1 MNDFLNI
8 TEVKDLLD
16 YKAVLLYLILT
27 AYGVKFYL
35 NEEAEML
42 VFSAH
47 MNTIVKDFGTLFQ
60 YWSKNYGSTSFKII
74 PKSLNRVYRNLSKK
88 PTDQNKKQHEDY
100 NALVDAIIQISPPYN
115 NEKTAMNS
123 TSNAELGDTTTK

>member
-1 MNDFLNI
+1 MIRSIVKKFLFNELELIFFGYVLEESKWKVEDIEVRKHAYFMNDFLNI

-47 MNTIVKDFGTLFQ
+47 MNTIVKDFGTLF
-60 YWSKNYGSTSFKII
+60 
-74 PKSLNRVYRNLSKK
+74 
-88 PTDQNKKQHEDY
+88 
-100 NALVDAIIQISPPYN
+100 
-115 NEKTAMNS
+115 
-123 TSNAELGDTTTK
+123 